1 MAGPSRYNG
10 SLAATRLA
18 VVAPWV
24 EAVQGPG
31 RRRAL
36 STSGERL

>member
-18 VVAPWV
+18 VVATWV
-24 EAVQGPG
+24 EAVQRPG
-31 RRRAL
+31 RRAL